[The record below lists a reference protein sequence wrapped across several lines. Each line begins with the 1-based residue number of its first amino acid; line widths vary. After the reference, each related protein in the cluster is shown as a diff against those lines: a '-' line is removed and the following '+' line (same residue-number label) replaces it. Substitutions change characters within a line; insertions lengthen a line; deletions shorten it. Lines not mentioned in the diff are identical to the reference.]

1 MAFSEVNR
9 LVSERVP
16 LDRIVSKYTKLE
28 QSSRGYI
35 ALCPFHNEKTPSFHI
50 YTDNNTYYCFGC
62 GASGNAVTFLMEKE
76 NLSFGET
83 LQKIGEEFKIPELL
97 EREKRSDPQLE
108 NEREEIFQ
116 TNLAAEKIFMRNLAQ
131 SSEAQSYLN
140 RRQISPEMQKHFG
153 IGSAT
158 TNQQFLDEMQSQ
170 NIGMNAMLRAGLI
183 RVDDSGRPVSYFRN
197 RIMFPIIDK
206 KRIIGFGGR
215 IMTDE
220 KPKYINSPD
229 TIVFHKKEHL
239 FGLDF
244 LRSGLREFPFIV
256 LCEGYFD
263 VVAMHQHGL
272 ETAVAAL
279 GTAVSENHLEI
290 LSRFNKPLV
299 LLLDGYDAGRH
310 AATRISTLQIPEN
323 LDLRVAFIQQEGE
336 DPDSLLKKEGGREII
351 KNLVENSNPL
361 FQHLIDEQIEL
372 YFTTE
377 NIEEKIKI
385 ETGIREILKRLP
397 RVKFEHYSRYVRSK
411 TQSEVRISIPV
422 DTKNMLAKAEN
433 GSLKK
438 RERQG
443 DETTERLKR
452 ILYLATVAEELVNA
466 LETIKK
472 SFIANDLGDAYDLIL
487 RIHDEGGDYAP
498 VREML
503 DRSGTISNE
512 FDGKSIDFIERFF
525 DRAVASTELEEHN
538 LLLQKLYGDNS
549 PEARRVIKEIIE
561 KNNKLKMIIKNNQI
575 ESLPTN
581 Q

>member
-1 MAFSEVNR
+1 
-9 LVSERVP
+9 
-16 LDRIVSKYTKLE
+16 
-28 QSSRGYI
+28 
-35 ALCPFHNEKTPSFHI
+35 
-50 YTDNNTYYCFGC
+50 
-62 GASGNAVTFLMEKE
+62 MEKE

-131 SSEAQSYLN
+131 SSEARNYLN

-153 IGSAT
+153 IGFAT

-206 KRIIGFGGR
+206 KGIIGFGGR

-229 TIVFHKKEHL
+229 TLVFHKKEHL

-263 VVAMHQHGL
+263 VIAMHQHGL
-272 ETAVAAL
+272 KTAVAAL

-299 LLLDGYDAGRH
+299 LLLDGDDAGRH
-310 AATRISTLQIPEN
+310 AATRISTLQIPDN

-336 DPDSLLKKEGGREII
+336 DPDSLLKKEGGQEII

-372 YFTTE
+372 YFATE

-411 TQSEVRISIPV
+411 TQSEVRISRPV
-422 DTKNMLAKAEN
+422 DTKNLLAKAES

-438 RERQG
+438 RESQG
-443 DETTERLKR
+443 DETSERLKR

-525 DRAVASTELEEHN
+525 DRAVAATELEEHN

>member
-28 QSSRGYI
+28 QSSRGYV

-83 LQKIGEEFKIPELL
+83 VQKIGEEFQIPELL
-97 EREKRSDPQLE
+97 EREKHSDPQLE
-108 NEREEIFQ
+108 SEREEIFQ
-116 TNLAAEKIFMRNLAQ
+116 TNLTAEKIFMRNLAVN
-131 SSEAQSYLN
+131 SEAQSYLT

-153 IGSAT
+153 IGFAA
-158 TNQQFLDEMQSQ
+158 TNQQFIDEMQSRGV
-170 NIGMNAMLRAGLI
+170 GMNAMLRAGLI

-220 KPKYINSPD
+220 KPKYINTPD
-229 TIVFHKKEHL
+229 TLVFHKKEHL

-244 LRSGLREFPFIV
+244 LRSGLRDFPFIV

-263 VVAMHQHGL
+263 VIAMHQHGL
-272 ETAVAAL
+272 KTAVAAL
-279 GTAVSENHLEI
+279 GTAVSDNHLEI

-299 LLLDGYDAGRH
+299 ILLDGDNAGRH
-310 AATRISTLQIPEN
+310 AAIRISSLQIPED
-323 LDLRVAFIQQEGE
+323 LDLRVAFIEQEGE
-336 DPDSLLKKEGGREII
+336 DPDSLLRKEGGTEIV
-351 KNLVENSNPL
+351 KNLVASSNPL
-361 FQHLIDEQIEL
+361 FQHLIDEQIGQ
-372 YFTTE
+372 YFATG

-385 ETGIREILKRLP
+385 EAGIRELLKRLP
-397 RVKFEHYSRYVRSK
+397 RVKFEHYSRYVRAK
-411 TQSEVRISIPV
+411 TQSEIRISRPV
-422 DTKNMLAKAEN
+422 DTKGLLAKAEK
-433 GSLKK
+433 GTLKK
-438 RERQG
+438 SGRADDERTG
-443 DETTERLKR
+443 RLKR

-466 LETIKK
+466 LETVKN
-472 SFIANDLGDAYDLIL
+472 SFIANDLGDIYDLIL
-487 RIHDEGGDYAP
+487 RIHDEGGDYAD
-498 VREML
+498 VREIL
-503 DRSGTISNE
+503 DKSGRIANE
-512 FDGKSIDFIERFF
+512 FDGKSFDFIERFF
-525 DRAVASTELEEHN
+525 DRAVAATELDEHN
-538 LLLQKLYGDNS
+538 ILLKKLYEDDS

-561 KNNKLKMIIKNNQI
+561 KNNKLKKIIKNNQI